1 MTATPVP
8 GTPGHDPIALVNQLS
23 ALAADAR
30 PACEHCDAEVELVET
45 SAGVFIHRTLHDRGC
60 PEMADGRHITKR
72 HFSIEELDKV
82 QRQREGDQS

>member
-8 GTPGHDPIALVNQLS
+8 GTPGQDPIQLVNQLS

-45 SAGVFIHRTLHDRGC
+45 TAGTFIHRTLHDRGC
-60 PEMADGRHITKR
+60 PEMADGPKVTKR
-72 HFSIEELDKV
+72 FFTIEELDRV
-82 QRQREGDQS
+82 QRERNQS